1 MNFGIQNDQPTSS
14 SAQVYDLVQIL
25 RERMTSYSQRGG
37 GYDGI
42 KETVGMCTNRPNN
55 KKDIA
60 YKISQRAI
68 ASIPTASVSTYHNSR
83 FPLLY
88 HKSPKQHALRK
99 NVVLSLFV
107 RYFQMDSQKTSL
119 F

>member
-42 KETVGMCTNRPNN
+42 EETVGMCTNRPNN

-88 HKSPKQHALRK
+88 HKSPKQLTLRK
-99 NVVLSLFV
+99 NVVLSLF
-107 RYFQMDSQKTSL
+107 F
-119 F
+119 